1 MTAVA
6 IHSDGFPVH
15 PDDVI
20 SLAHYGYDIRV
31 SEIAAKLGFHKSVT
45 QEVYEQVSNL
55 RQMEEV
61 LRGMQGGAK
70 QCGEV
75 RIGKLVTGDD
85 LNSDSDSEA

>member
-20 SLAHYGYDIRV
+20 SLARYGYDIRV
-31 SEIAAKLGFHKSVT
+31 SEIAAKLGFHKSVA
-45 QEVYEQVSNL
+45 QVYEQVSNL
-55 RQMEEV
+55 KQMEEV
-61 LRGMQGGAK
+61 HRAMQGAAK

-85 LNSDSDSEA
+85 LNSDSEA